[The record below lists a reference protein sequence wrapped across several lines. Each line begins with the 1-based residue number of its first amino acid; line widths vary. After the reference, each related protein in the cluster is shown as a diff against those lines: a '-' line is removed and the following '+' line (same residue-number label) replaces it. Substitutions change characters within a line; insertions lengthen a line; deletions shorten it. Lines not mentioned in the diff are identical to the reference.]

1 MGGRVM
7 TFHIGSQQAGTI
19 NNVGRDQTITGDQVG
34 VISTADALAAVRDL
48 RAGLETSAMS
58 ADARVASE
66 LELGAITYELHRPEP
81 DKPEIASRLAHVVQ
95 LAAGA
100 ISTGS
105 KIATSIATLAHW
117 LGPAGAAL
125 AALL

>member
-58 ADARVASE
+58 
-66 LELGAITYELHRPEP
+66 AITYELHRPEP